1 MNTPRPARLRG
12 HTRIELTD
20 CRTGRRKIY
29 EKDNL
34 VTGALQEIFTPL
46 GIYTD
51 SNLLTPQGEGDAA
64 TAARAAEKSAGGSR
78 EDQRPDEGLPWDR
91 DLFWAG
97 HSRKTARE

>member
-46 GIYTD
+46 GI
-51 SNLLTPQGEGDAA
+51 
-64 TAARAAEKSAGGSR
+64 
-78 EDQRPDEGLPWDR
+78 
-91 DLFWAG
+91 
-97 HSRKTARE
+97 